1 MRRLKRAW
9 RAFWHDSIDGEV
21 VYMFRFVDRPQT
33 RAFVQSDPSP
43 MNFSLMFLNA
53 DIHIR
58 ELEPI
63 GQRIM
68 SYFMGRMMDG
78 SIMKGESE
86 TLVFEDFQDAR

>member
-1 MRRLKRAW
+1 
-9 RAFWHDSIDGEV
+9 
-21 VYMFRFVDRPQT
+21 MFTFVDRPQT
-33 RAFVQSDPSP
+33 RAFVQSDPNS

-53 DIHIR
+53 DMHIR

-68 SYFMGRMMDG
+68 SHFAERMMDG

-86 TLVFEDFQDAR
+86 TLVFEDFQNAG